1 MISKMFGYIRVS
13 SKDQNENRQITNML
27 KEGIAERDLFI
38 DKQSGKD
45 FERPA
50 YKTLKQV
57 VRTGDTVVFD
67 SITRMGRNMKETQKE
82 YDWFIDNGIKL
93 KFIKEPMINS
103 TEDQDDI
110 LKEAIQKIVLT
121 ILTAFAEKE
130 REDIRERQAEGIKD
144 AKEKG
149 KHLGRPKKGFD
160 TLTKEQRSTLE
171 SGYSKW
177 KSKEI
182 TGVQFAKDLQLTKNT
197 FYKVIKEY
205 EAQLTLA
212 N

>member
-1 MISKMFGYIRVS
+1 
-13 SKDQNENRQITNML
+13 ML

-130 REDIRERQAEGIKD
+130 REDIRERQA
-144 AKEKG
+144 G
-149 KHLGRPKKGFD
+149 KKSKMPKK
-160 TLTKEQRSTLE
+160 KEST
-171 SGYSKW
+171 
-177 KSKEI
+177 
-182 TGVQFAKDLQLTKNT
+182 
-197 FYKVIKEY
+197 
-205 EAQLTLA
+205 
-212 N
+212 